1 MAIVAHGFTRSRVRH
16 GDLGRALAIAGVT
29 AVIPDLPHVDQ
40 WNNGEAVVELV
51 QKLEIGELGLP
62 PIARSRLVLIG
73 TSAGGLATVLA
84 AAKLPGLAGW
94 VGLDPVDRT
103 GSGAHAAARM
113 TSPAVV
119 LLAERSGCNLYGSAR
134 SIARAVP
141 RLLRSTLLHGAS
153 HCDFEGPTTKLCRVI
168 CGESSPGIQALARD
182 ATVTAAVEML
192 RGGVNHPT
200 PGGEG
205 SPE

>member
-1 MAIVAHGFTRSRVRH
+1 M
-16 GDLGRALAIAGVT
+16 
-29 AVIPDLPHVDQ
+29 DQ
-40 WNNGEAVVELV
+40 WNNGAAVVELV
-51 QKLEIGELGLP
+51 HKLEAGALGLQ

-103 GSGAHAAARM
+103 GSGIHAAAQM
-113 TSPAVV
+113 TAPSVV
-119 LLAERSGCNLYGSAR
+119 LLAERSGCNLYGSGR
-134 SIARAVP
+134 SIARAAP
-141 RLLRSTLLHGAS
+141 GLLRSTLLHGAS

-168 CGESSPGIQALARD
+168 CGESSSGMQGLARD
-182 ATVTAAVEML
+182 ATVTATLEML
-192 RGGVNHPT
+192 RDRDDHPT
-200 PGGEG
+200 PSVDE